1 MNEIKRY
8 TTTIIEDGED
18 LILPIPD
25 EILEQIDAKEGDMLS
40 FDIFDGYVVLKK
52 IDNVA
57 EVKARLTD
65 ENSDTE

>member
-8 TTTIIEDGED
+8 TTTVIEDGED